1 MRKRLLLVLFLSFL
15 FFMGHTSNYEVVIDK
30 NIDEK
35 IDISISSG
43 DLKNPSNFIGDVI
56 DQPQRVFLSSDSDV
70 MYDKKVEKN
79 DDITLIH
86 LKHTYTPKEFSNAK
100 YFNTCFENTTYIY
113 KHDYIYVKGYD
124 GFNCANSSENPTVI
138 KIKTDKFVMKHNAD
152 KVDGNTY
159 IWKVNLKDQSK
170 FELEFQVDL
179 KKSKEYIPKK
189 KQPVISTLKIAIGII
204 IGFAIVV
211 IIIVI
216 YKERSNSD

>member
-79 DDITLIH
+79 DDITYHSYYDDNASYNLCNE
-86 LKHTYTPKEFSNAK
+86 YTRE
-100 YFNTCFENTTYIY
+100 C
-113 KHDYIYVKGYD
+113 
-124 GFNCANSSENPTVI
+124 
-138 KIKTDKFVMKHNAD
+138 
-152 KVDGNTY
+152 
-159 IWKVNLKDQSK
+159 
-170 FELEFQVDL
+170 
-179 KKSKEYIPKK
+179 
-189 KQPVISTLKIAIGII
+189 
-204 IGFAIVV
+204 
-211 IIIVI
+211 
-216 YKERSNSD
+216 

>member
-79 DDITLIH
+79 DDITLVH

-138 KIKTDKFVMKHNAD
+138 KIK
-152 KVDGNTY
+152 TY